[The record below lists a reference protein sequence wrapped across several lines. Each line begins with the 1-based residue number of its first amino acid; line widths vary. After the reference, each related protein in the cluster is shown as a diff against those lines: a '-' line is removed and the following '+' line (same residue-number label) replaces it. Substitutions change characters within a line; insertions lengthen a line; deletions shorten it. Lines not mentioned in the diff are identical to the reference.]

1 MQIDKKITWMKRITT
16 QPLWLF
22 TLSILLLYSCHF
34 RKNQDQFT
42 SFPAEFVLEPTIIE
56 LDQHYVHARLHL
68 FDSLIFITNTPGNP
82 YQIHVYDANFQYIKS
97 SGLVGAG
104 PGEITNPFFAAVD
117 HNNKSLWFLDMGK
130 QVFFKFH
137 IDSLMNSPVYFP
149 GTFVPIPPEK
159 FAITQYY
166 PLNNNTFSYS
176 DFHVS
181 PPMISFM
188 DMNGTLIDSI
198 LLNNLPEDF
207 HHNQNREFINTFLYQ
222 HHPRED
228 KIVLLHRH
236 CDIMVIIDKES
247 KVLATRQGPD
257 MITQI
262 PDATNQHQLSTY
274 DALQVDDT
282 FIYGLYRGT
291 TVFDENFQL
300 NYPRSIHVF
309 RWDGEPAA
317 RLILEHPLTD
327 FTLDTKNNRLIGF
340 SLKSGDLVEYSLHDF
355 YDKSR

>member
-1 MQIDKKITWMKRITT
+1 MKRIVN
-16 QPLWLF
+16 QHFRLF
-22 TLSILLLYSCHF
+22 TLSILLLYSCQF
-34 RKNQDQFT
+34 SKNQDQFT
-42 SFPAEFVLEPTIIE
+42 RFPAEIVLKPRIIE
-56 LDQHYVHARLHL
+56 LDQHYAHARLHI
-68 FDSLIFITNTPGNP
+68 FDSLIMLTNTPGNP
-82 YQIHVYDANFQYIKS
+82 YQIHVYDADFQYIKS

-104 PGEITNPFFAAVD
+104 PGEITNPFFAAID
-117 HNNKSLWFLDMGK
+117 QNNKSLWFLDMGK

-137 IDSLMNSPVYFP
+137 IDSLMGSPAYFP
-149 GTFVPIPPEK
+149 GTFVPVPREK

-166 PLNNNTFSYS
+166 PLYNNTFSYS

-188 DMNGTLIDSI
+188 DMNGTLTDSI
-198 LLNNLPEDF
+198 LLNNLPENF

-222 HHPRED
+222 HHPSAD
-228 KIVLLHRH
+228 KIVLVHRFS
-236 CDIMVIIDKES
+236 DMMVIIDKEGN
-247 KVLATRQGPD
+247 VLASRQGPD

-262 PDATNQHQLSTY
+262 PDANNQHQLSTY
-274 DALQVDDT
+274 DDIQVDDT

-309 RWDGEPAA
+309 RWNGHPEA

-327 FTLDTKNNRLIGF
+327 FTLDTKKERLIAF
-340 SLKSGDLVEYSLHDF
+340 SIKSGEIVEYSLHALF
-355 YDKSR
+355 EKTR